1 MKLIEI
7 KNTNLRRKW
16 INKFLRAYHG
26 KQVDVSAVPV
36 RPNDT
41 YLVGYANYRKVGYV
55 SLRKL
60 IGAPA
65 IASPNGKLLKCAF
78 VEKNHRGRGALKQ
91 MIQLATEH
99 YDVEVI
105 EIERDRF
112 ERNRAYYAELGFTQF
127 ECKPG
132 ETLGYCYSD
141 EFAIALLCARLNR
154 RSLAANDNAQRMV
167 AVPIA
172 A

>member
-7 KNTNLRRKW
+7 KNTDLRRKW

-26 KQVDVSAVPV
+26 KQVDVFACRV

-41 YLVGYANYRKVGYV
+41 YLVGYANHRDIGYV
-55 SLRKL
+55 SLREL
-60 IGAPA
+60 DGAFA
-65 IASPNGKLLKCAF
+65 IASPNGKVLKCAF
-78 VEKNHRGRGALKQ
+78 VEENRRGRGALKQ

-127 ECKPG
+127 ECKSG
-132 ETLGYCYSD
+132 ETLGYCYS
-141 EFAIALLCARLNR
+141 EAFAIALLRARLIG
-154 RSLAANDNAQRMV
+154 RSLAANDNAKRMV
-167 AVPIA
+167 ALPYA